1 MCETESVLYRIAL
14 WETFGDAFTSFA
26 SFNRGRISAVG
37 GAFDCRAGCRGFDSR
52 GWTNPRVLKI
62 TGTSFA
68 LQTTGTSR
76 GLGGHVKWW
85 SCFQQETK
93 ISDLNKY
100 FQVTSIFSLTI
111 TKLRRKLGEKSFP

>member
-1 MCETESVLYRIAL
+1 METCSPHSPLLTEAGLAQSV
-14 WETFGDAFTSFA
+14 
-26 SFNRGRISAVG
+26 GRLTVER
-37 GAFDCRAGCRGFDSR
+37 DVAGCRGFEFR

>member
-1 MCETESVLYRIAL
+1 MEKRSPHSPLLTDAGLAQSV
-14 WETFGDAFTSFA
+14 
-26 SFNRGRISAVG
+26 GRLTVERDVA
-37 GAFDCRAGCRGFDSR
+37 GFDSR